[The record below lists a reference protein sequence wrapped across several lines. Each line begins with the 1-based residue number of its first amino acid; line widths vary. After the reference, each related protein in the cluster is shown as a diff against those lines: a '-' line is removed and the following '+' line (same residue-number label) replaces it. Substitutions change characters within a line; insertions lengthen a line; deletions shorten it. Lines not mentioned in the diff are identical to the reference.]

1 MNAAIPGGGFAE
13 NASMSA
19 IVLGKGDALLIV
31 DMQNDFL
38 PGGSLAV
45 PRGDLVIEPINAL
58 IDLYR
63 EQRLPIYASRDWHP
77 GQHCSFAAQ
86 GGPWPPHCVAD
97 TIGAAFS
104 AALRLPRDAIVVSK
118 AVLEAE
124 DAYSAFNGTG
134 LARSMRAEGITRLAV
149 CGLATD
155 YCVLNTVLDGIE
167 AGFEVL
173 LPLEGMRAVE
183 VTPGDG
189 DRAVARM
196 LGQGAVPVSVSGGH
210 LIADPRMGAR
220 L

>member
-1 MNAAIPGGGFAE
+1 
-13 NASMSA
+13 MSA

-38 PGGSLAV
+38 PGGSLGV
-45 PRGDLVIEPINAL
+45 PRGDLVVEPINAL

-63 EQRLPIYASRDWHP
+63 EHRLPIYASRDWHP
-77 GQHCSFAAQ
+77 EQHCSFAAQ

-97 TIGAAFS
+97 TEGAAFS
-104 AALRLPRDAIVVSK
+104 AALRLPQDAIVVSK
-118 AVLEAE
+118 AVTEAE

-134 LARSMRAEGITRLAV
+134 LARSMLADGITRLAV

-155 YCVLNTVLDGIE
+155 YCVLNTVLDGID

-173 LPLEGMRAVE
+173 LVLEGTRAVE

-189 DRAVARM
+189 DRAIARM
-196 LGQGAVPVSVSGGH
+196 LSRGAVPVRISNGKLVGDLS
-210 LIADPRMGAR
+210 LGA
-220 L
+220 LP

>member
-1 MNAAIPGGGFAE
+1 
-13 NASMSA
+13 MSA

-45 PRGDLVIEPINAL
+45 PRGDLVVEPINAL

-63 EQRLPIYASRDWHP
+63 AQGLPVYASRDWHP

-97 TIGAAFS
+97 TPGAEFS
-104 AALRLPRDAIVVSK
+104 AALRLPPDAIVVSK
-118 AVLEAE
+118 AINAAE

-134 LARSMRAEGITRLAV
+134 LARAMLADGITRLAV

-167 AGFEVL
+167 AGFGVL
-173 LPLEGMRAVE
+173 LVLEATRAVE
-183 VTPGDG
+183 VAPGDG
-189 DRAVARM
+189 DRAIARM
-196 LGQGAVPVSVSGGH
+196 LGRGALPVRISNGKLVGD
-210 LIADPRMGAR
+210 LALGAR
-220 L
+220 P